1 MRVEKSNTESD
12 LVIALKNDDARA
24 FDKLFA
30 EYGKRLYFFAIGYLK
45 SKEEAEE
52 VVQEVFLRIWRNRK
66 QLKPD
71 LSFRAYLFRIAYH
84 YILEVFERL
93 NRHQSFR
100 QQLIDE
106 AINFDDEANEQ
117 LNYEALLKL
126 AESLID
132 QLPPRQKEVLL
143 KRKKENIPVKEIAI
157 QLGITPKTVER
168 HLTEALKTIKNGLDK
183 NKISTMLF
191 FALFLR
197 G

>member
-1 MRVEKSNTESD
+1 MLHKKLNSEPD
-12 LVIALKNDDARA
+12 LIIALKNDDARA

-30 EYGKRLYFFAIGYLK
+30 EYGKRLYFFAIGFLK

-84 YILEVFERL
+84 CILEIFERL
-93 NRHQSFR
+93 NRYQSFR

-106 AINFDDEANEQ
+106 TINFDDEANEQ

-126 AESLID
+126 VESLIER
-132 QLPPRQKEVLL
+132 LPPRQKEILL

-157 QLGITPKTVER
+157 HLGISPKTVER
-168 HLTEALKTIKNGLDK
+168 HLTEALKSIRNELDD

-191 FALFLR
+191 FVLFFKV
-197 G
+197 

>member
-1 MRVEKSNTESD
+1 MRVEKPNTESD
-12 LVIALKNDDARA
+12 LVIALKNDDAKA